1 MSGKFVDF
9 IVSSCKNKTFDIK
22 GAVTEYVFFMEFV
35 DYYTLWRFFLDLLMH
50 C

>member
-9 IVSSCKNKTFDIK
+9 IVSSCKNKIFDIK

-35 DYYTLWRFFLDLLMH
+35 YYVMYLMEIFRT